1 MSKMNKISNKELQK
15 HNNYD
20 DLWISINNKVY
31 DLTKYQNEHPG
42 SDTILQ
48 DVAGTD
54 ATQDFLDVGHS
65 NEAVNKMKELEIGLL
80 EKTKEDL
87 NEKSEN
93 IIDKSNSV
101 SNIWLSIPLFL
112 LLSFIYVYCFI
123 NNTIINNINN
133 NTEL

>member
-1 MSKMNKISNKELQK
+1 MNKISNKELQK

>member
-1 MSKMNKISNKELQK
+1 MSKISHKELQK
-15 HNNYD
+15 HNNNN
-20 DLWISINNKVY
+20 DLWISIDNKVY
-31 DLTKYQNEHPG
+31 DLTNYQNQHPG

-54 ATQDFLDVGHS
+54 ATQDFSDVGHS
-65 NEAVNKMKELEIGLL
+65 NDAVNKMKELEIGIL
-80 EKTKEDL
+80 EKTKEDV

-112 LLSFIYVYCFI
+112 LLSFIYIYCFI
-123 NNTIINNINN
+123 NNTIITTINN